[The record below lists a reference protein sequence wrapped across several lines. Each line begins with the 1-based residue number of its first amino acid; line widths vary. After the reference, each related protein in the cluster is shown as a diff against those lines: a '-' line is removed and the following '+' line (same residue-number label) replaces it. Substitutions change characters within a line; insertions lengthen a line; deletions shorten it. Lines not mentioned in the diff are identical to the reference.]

1 MSLYLKQIEQL
12 ISLQKVDDQIHTI
25 QNELAL
31 APLEL
36 ENLRREFAEVTVRR
50 ERQADKMAHL
60 HEQEKRLGIE
70 IEDEMARIKK
80 SKNKMMQA
88 GNSKEY
94 NAMMREM
101 DSLERMNKDREQEK
115 TTLIEELTTQIA
127 VQKELDERYA
137 ELSAAIE
144 NCSASLDKRTEK
156 GREDEVALQQARLDC
171 AREVPRPVFERYE
184 FIRNRLSHPVIV
196 PVKAGVCTGCHIAIP
211 PQSFIELQKGAHIL
225 SCPNCQRLMYW
236 VEHFHP
242 VEEQAAQPAEAVA
255 AEEAAEE

>member
-12 ISLQKVDDQIHTI
+12 ISLQKVDDQIHSI

-36 ENLRREFAEVTVRR
+36 ENLRKEFEEVSARR

-115 TTLIEELTTQIA
+115 TTLIEELTTQIE
-127 VQKELDERYA
+127 VQKELDAKYA
-137 ELSAAIE
+137 ELASAIE
-144 NCSASLDKRTEK
+144 ECSASLDKRTEK
-156 GREDEVALQQARLDC
+156 ARSEEVALQQTRLEC
-171 AREVPRPVFERYE
+171 AKEVPQRVFERYE

-196 PVKAGVCTGCHIAIP
+196 PVKAGVCSGCHIAIP
-211 PQSFIELQKGAHIL
+211 PQSFIELQKGAQIL

-242 VEEQAAQPAEAVA
+242 
-255 AEEAAEE
+255 AEEAAEPVKQETEEAATEE